1 MDFAWGY
8 EGYWRQ
14 ERRPSWLLVLGASA
28 LLHLPL
34 LYLLGKALV
43 VRSLTSSEST
53 LQVAL
58 LPLASARSETASE
71 AAVEDGA
78 RARSMIPMPHM
89 TAVAPDADNAAA
101 KPSADFDSRRAV
113 DAALDMARTIGRGTG
128 DPQRRALPVPAAN
141 LNAPTPAASKSSPLD
156 SPEPGETRYADGRM
170 KVVDRW
176 GRVSCIKEPAD
187 FVYGLHGEVIPRL
200 AVNTNC
206 P

>member
-1 MDFAWGY
+1 MALAWDG

-34 LYLLGKALV
+34 LVLLGKALA
-43 VRSLTSSEST
+43 VRSWSASDST
-53 LQVAL
+53 LQVTF
-58 LPLASARSETASE
+58 LPSAPARSETAPV
-71 AAVEDGA
+71 ADVEEGGQA
-78 RARSMIPMPHM
+78 NSTMHMPRTSQPTDSGNP
-89 TAVAPDADNAAA
+89 TAT
-101 KPSADFDSRRAV
+101 PSADFDSQRAV
-113 DAALDMARTIGRGTG
+113 DAALDMARAIGRGTA
-128 DPQRRALPVPAAN
+128 DLQRRALPVPAAN
-141 LNAPTPAASKSSPLD
+141 LTIPAPTTAKPSPLD
-156 SPEPGETRYADGRM
+156 SPPPGETRYADGRM

>member
-1 MDFAWGY
+1 MVFALGN
-8 EGYWRQ
+8 EGYLRQ
-14 ERRPSWLLVLGASA
+14 ERWPSWLLVLGASA

-34 LYLLGKALV
+34 LYLLGKALA

-71 AAVEDGA
+71 AAVEEGA

-89 TAVAPDADNAAA
+89 SPTSPDADNAAA
-101 KPSADFDSRRAV
+101 RPSADFDSRRAV
-113 DAALDMARTIGRGTG
+113 DAALEMARAIGRGTP
-128 DPQRRALPVPAAN
+128 DPLRRALSVPAAN
-141 LNAPTPAASKSSPLD
+141 LHAPASTTAKPSPLD
-156 SPEPGETRYADGRM
+156 SPQPGETRYADGRM

-187 FVYGLHGEVIPRL
+187 FVYGQHGEIIPRL